1 MSPTAALPDE
11 PPGRVSRAIQSLGN
25 LRSRAFSPY
34 RARAKEYLEDP
45 QEARRLLNSASRK
58 AGRSK
63 SKSIRELGERIK
75 LSTRLVRA
83 YVGGSYRTISK
94 SNVVFILAALIY
106 FVSPA
111 DLIPDVI
118 AGVGYLDDAVV
129 LGIVFSSLGEEL
141 DGFSEWEASQ

>member
-1 MSPTAALPDE
+1 M
-11 PPGRVSRAIQSLGN
+11 
-25 LRSRAFSPY
+25 
-34 RARAKEYLEDP
+34 
-45 QEARRLLNSASRK
+45 LNSASRK